1 MPNASHNAFR
11 PRTVLITGGAGFIGS
26 NLVRWLLH
34 ADDSVTVIN
43 LDALTYAGN
52 LESLEDVSRTHG
64 GDGDGRYLFVHG
76 DIRDA
81 RLIAELLGGR
91 VTAQRGLRNVSP
103 PDVVLHLAAESHVD
117 RSILRPQAFAST
129 NVQGTLTLLEC
140 VRAELDARPRT

>member
-1 MPNASHNAFR
+1 MPNASHNGFQ

-64 GDGDGRYLFVHG
+64 GDGDGRYLFVL
-76 DIRDA
+76 RDSGE
-81 RLIAELLGGR
+81 AERWQVKHDAWSEYACREAGR
-91 VTAQRGLRNVSP
+91 
-103 PDVVLHLAAESHVD
+103 E
-117 RSILRPQAFAST
+117 
-129 NVQGTLTLLEC
+129 LT
-140 VRAELDARPRT
+140 RAEWSEFVPGQDYRRVCGS